1 MDVKNDDLTIELE
14 NRIMR
19 KVGEIAAYDM
29 ADMKDALMQGLLTEE
44 EYNNMGVD
52 ESIRISRLFYKLVVR
67 NYIQIVNIS
76 EFMAMK
82 YNIFGLNEKDE
93 RTLRNEI
100 MNLIRR
106 VLTQELNQIY
116 RMIIQSILGKMENKP
131 LSVEERLSL
140 VDDLY
145 IDIQKEYRRNNN
157 EQKRINESVN
167 LLVDYMQ
174 KTVLNEELIV
184 LSLSR

>member
-1 MDVKNDDLTIELE
+1 MDVKNDDRTIELE

-29 ADMKDALMQGLLTEE
+29 ADMKDALMKGLLTEE
-44 EYNNMGVD
+44 ECNNMGVD

-76 EFMAMK
+76 EFMAME

-145 IDIQKEYRRNNN
+145 NDIQKEYRRNNN